1 MRSRS
6 LAPFALALALG
17 AVPGTAQTKLLRFP
31 DIHGDKVA
39 FTYGG
44 DLWSAPAI
52 GGTAARLTTHPGLEL
67 FAKFSPDGKWI
78 AFTGQ
83 YDGDEQVYVIPAT
96 GGIPRQLTF
105 YPAAGPL
112 PPRGGYDNQVMGW
125 TPDGKSILFRSAR
138 DADGVLSRTA
148 LFTVPMAGGPA
159 KKLPMP
165 TAGGGTFSPDSK
177 KLLYSPMFR
186 DFRHWK
192 RYEGGWAQ
200 DLFVFDLASNEQ
212 KKVAGS
218 KRTERDPMW
227 IGNTAYFASDRDGTL
242 NLFKADLAT
251 DAVKQL
257 TFNKTWDVRWPSSD
271 RESRIVYEL
280 NGELRVL
287 DVKTG
292 IDQGISILV
301 PTDGGAS
308 RPSRISVER
317 NVEGFALS
325 PKGER
330 ALFVA
335 RGDVFTAPIEKG
347 PTRNLTHSSGAHDKN
362 ARWSPDGRKIAFTS
376 DMNGEE
382 QLYLVDQD
390 GKGKPEALTT
400 DLKTLLFAPEW
411 SPDGKRIA
419 FTDKDGVV
427 HVVNV
432 ADKKHVQAARD
443 ILGRVGDL
451 AWSPDSQ
458 YLAFSLSN
466 ANSTRSLNIWS
477 VADNKLRKV
486 TRDVFSTSAPAWD
499 PDGKTL
505 YHLSNRDYAPQM
517 SNLEF
522 DFAGTRSTAIFAM
535 SLRKDGRH
543 PFPPESD
550 EVSLAPEKKDDGG
563 EKKPESTTDK
573 KPETGMEKKPEAK
586 VSVSVRIDWDG
597 LEQRITRVPVPADNI
612 SGIEAIKG
620 HLLYSKSGPQLYG
633 GGPGAGG
640 GSALWIFDMKKRQ
653 ESELASGVQG
663 WTLSQDGSK
672 VMFRAGQ
679 GPQAGY
685 FLMDAKPGSKD
696 RKPVSTKDLAV
707 DRVPAQEWAEVYDEA
722 WRQFR
727 DFFYVK
733 NMHGYDW
740 AKLREQYRPWL
751 QHVTH
756 RSDLTYVL
764 TELISELNIGHTYT
778 EGGDFFLPERPKLG
792 LPGATLVFDEKAG
805 LYRIGKI
812 FRGHNEEPRYRSPLT
827 EVGVDAREGD
837 YVLAIDGTDLKAD
850 EDPYRLL
857 RHKTNPVTLTLNGK
871 PGSDGSRQVTY
882 RPIENESALRYL
894 DFVLRSRDTVDKA
907 SGGKMGYMHIPDM
920 GAPGMYEFIKWYYP
934 QIRKEGLIV
943 DVRAN
948 GGGNISQMIIERL
961 SKKLLGTRFG
971 NASDLP
977 GTYPSTVFHGHMAAL
992 ISETSASDGDIF
1004 PHYFRAAGLGTL
1016 IGKRTWGGVVGG
1028 GGNPLL
1034 IDGGSVFVPR
1044 SGTNAATGE
1053 WIIEGE
1059 GVSPDIE
1066 VENTPKDMLA
1076 GKDAQLERGIQE
1088 VLKRMAAEPKK
1099 LPARP
1104 KDPVK
1109 TK

>member
-1 MRSRS
+1 MPTRTATLS
-6 LAPFALALALG
+6 LLALALAALP
-17 AVPGTAQTKLLRFP
+17 AQAQTKLLRYP

-39 FTYGG
+39 FVHGG
-44 DLWSAPAI
+44 DLWTAPAS
-52 GGTAARLTTHPGLEL
+52 GGTATRLTAHPGLEL
-67 FAKFSPDGKWI
+67 FPKFSPDGKWI

-105 YPAAGPL
+105 YPSFGPGA
-112 PPRGGYDNQVMGW
+112 PRHGYDQLVMGW
-125 TPDGKSILFRSAR
+125 TPDGKSILFRSTREAN
-138 DADGVLSRTA
+138 GVTTHGA
-148 LFTVPMAGGPA
+148 LFTVPLAGGPA
-159 KKLPMP
+159 KRLPMP
-165 TAGGGTFSPDSK
+165 EAGAGSFSLDGR
-177 KLLYSPMFR
+177 KLLYSPLSR

-200 DLFVFDLASNEQ
+200 DLFVYDLATHEQ
-212 KKVAGS
+212 KKIAAT

-227 IGNTAYFASDRDGTL
+227 IGNTGYFASDRTGTL
-242 NLFKADLAT
+242 NLFSVDPAT
-251 DAVKQL
+251 DTVKQL
-257 TFNKTWDVRWPSSD
+257 TFNKTWDVRWPSTD
-271 RESRIVYEL
+271 KQSRIVYEL
-280 NGELRVL
+280 NGELHVL
-287 DVKTG
+287 DVKAGKDTPV
-292 IDQGISILV
+292 SITV

-308 RPSRISVER
+308 RPARISVDR
-317 NVEGFALS
+317 NVESFALS

-347 PTRNLTHSSGAHDKN
+347 PTRNLTNSSGAHERL
-362 ARWSPDGRKIAFTS
+362 ARWSPDGRRIAFIS
-376 DMNGEE
+376 DLSGED

-390 GKGKPEALTT
+390 GKGKPEALTS
-400 DLKTLLFAPEW
+400 DLKVMLNAPEW

-419 FTDKDGVV
+419 FTDKDGIV
-427 HVVNV
+427 HVVTV
-432 ADKKHVQAARD
+432 ADKKRVEVVRD
-443 ILGRVGDL
+443 IYGNAAGL

-458 YLAFSLSN
+458 YLAFTLDNPST
-466 ANSTRSLNIWS
+466 TRSVQVWS
-477 VADNKLRKV
+477 ASENKLRRV
-486 TRDVFSTSAPAWD
+486 TGDAFSAFGPAWD

-505 YHLSNRDYAPQM
+505 YFLSNRDYVPQM

-522 DFAGTRSTAIFAM
+522 DFAGTRSTGVFALT
-535 SLRKDGRH
+535 LRNDGSH

-550 EVSLAPEKKDDGG
+550 EVSLAGEKKEEGG
-563 EKKPESTTDK
+563 EKKPE
-573 KPETGMEKKPEAK
+573 AK
-586 VSVSVRIDWDG
+586 GAPAVRIDWEG
-597 LEQRITRVPVPADNI
+597 LERRVTRVPLPADNL
-612 SGIEAIKG
+612 GGLEAIKG
-620 HLLYSKSGPQLYG
+620 HLIYTKAAPQLYG
-633 GGPGAGG
+633 GGPGQGAGA
-640 GSALWIFDMKKRQ
+640 ALWIYDLKKRQ

-672 VMFRAGQ
+672 VLFRAGQ

-685 FLMDAKPGSKD
+685 FLLDAKPGAKD
-696 RKPVSTKDLAV
+696 RKTVSTRDLAV
-707 DRVPAQEWAEVYDEA
+707 DRIPAQEWEEVYNEA
-722 WRQFR
+722 WRRFR

-740 AKLREQYRPWL
+740 VKLREQYRPWL

-778 EGGDFFLPERPKLG
+778 EGGDYLIPERARVG

-805 LYRIGKI
+805 LFRIGKI

-827 EVGVDAREGD
+827 EVGVNAHEGD
-837 YVLAIDGTDLKAD
+837 FILAIDGVAPTGS

-857 RHKTNPVTLTLNGK
+857 RNKTTPVTLTLNSK
-871 PGSDGSRQVTY
+871 PGPEGSWQTTY
-882 RPIENESALRYL
+882 RPLESESALRYL
-894 DFVLRSRDTVDKA
+894 DFVLSSREAVDKA
-907 SGGKMGYMHIPDM
+907 SGGKVGYLHIPDM
-920 GAPGMYEFIKWYYP
+920 GAPGMYEFIKWWYP
-934 QIRKEGLIV
+934 QIRKEGLVV
-943 DVRAN
+943 DVRSN
-948 GGGNISQMIIERL
+948 GGGNISQMVLERMG
-961 SKKLLGTRFG
+961 KKLLGTRFG

-977 GTYPSTVFHGHMAAL
+977 TTYPGTVFHGHMAAL

-1004 PHYFRAAGLGTL
+1004 PHYFRLSGLGPL

-1028 GGNPLL
+1028 GNIPL

-1044 SGTNAATGE
+1044 SGTNSATGE

-1066 VENTPKDMLA
+1066 VENTPKDLIA
-1076 GKDAQLERGIQE
+1076 GRDPQLERGIQE
-1088 VLKRMAAEPKK
+1088 VLKRMQAEPRT
-1099 LPARP
+1099 LPKRP